1 VTALSVPAGT
11 SVTSA
16 GEIIGQIV
24 LRRDLNYVVTATVTA
39 LASQT
44 GALQCQLVRAGQ
56 NNWDTLAEDTLTSR
70 ASISLQRAY
79 PRSGLGGTEVL
90 YIGCRTSGP
99 QFIIE
104 SAQALAWQVNSIS
117 GAAGGGHV
125 ISGRPSSSLDW
136 PAVGG

>member
-1 VTALSVPAGT
+1 MTALSIPAGT
-11 SVTSA
+11 AVTSA
-16 GEIIGQIV
+16 GGIIGQIT

-56 NNWDTLAEDTLTSR
+56 NTWDTLAEDTLTSR
-70 ASISLQRAY
+70 ASITLQRAY

-99 QFIIE
+99 EFVVE
-104 SAQALAWQVNSIS
+104 SAQALAWQVTAIG
-117 GAAGGGHV
+117 GASGGGHV

-136 PAVGG
+136 PALGE